1 MKTYQSI
8 TLKNEFSISQIYSIH
23 YFEYMKDYVYDG
35 ESHDF
40 WEILCVDSGSIEVT
54 AGTEV
59 KTLHKDEM
67 IFHKP
72 KEFHALRADGV
83 TAPNLFVISFDCQD
97 PCIRFFAK
105 KTVTLNQNERFYLG
119 QIISEARKAFFTPL
133 NNPNICTLER
143 LSNAEFASEHVIR
156 LSLELLLISLYRR
169 YHDSTP
175 PPSPEQ
181 TFLHPA
187 IRKNSDEFLHQTI
200 DYMKRHIYTPLTLA
214 QICKENSVSRS
225 QLQKLFHDKLHCGVI
240 EYFCHLKIRMA
251 QQLIR
256 EHRYNYTEI
265 ANILGYSSYQ
275 YFSLQ
280 FKKYTRMTPSQYFS
294 SIKSF
299 ADSENPDSSSPG
311 AESRES

>member
-1 MKTYQSI
+1 
-8 TLKNEFSISQIYSIH
+8 
-23 YFEYMKDYVYDG
+23 
-35 ESHDF
+35 
-40 WEILCVDSGSIEVT
+40 
-54 AGTEV
+54 
-59 KTLHKDEM
+59 
-67 IFHKP
+67 
-72 KEFHALRADGV
+72 
-83 TAPNLFVISFDCQD
+83 
-97 PCIRFFAK
+97 
-105 KTVTLNQNERFYLG
+105 
-119 QIISEARKAFFTPL
+119 
-133 NNPNICTLER
+133 
-143 LSNAEFASEHVIR
+143 
-156 LSLELLLISLYRR
+156 
-169 YHDSTP
+169 
-175 PPSPEQ
+175 
-181 TFLHPA
+181 
-187 IRKNSDEFLHQTI
+187 
-200 DYMKRHIYTPLTLA
+200 MKRHIYTPLTLA

>member
-97 PCIRFFAK
+97 PCIR
-105 KTVTLNQNERFYLG
+105 YLG

-175 PPSPEQ
+175 PPLQNRRSCIPQ
-181 TFLHPA
+181 SGRTVTNSF
-187 IRKNSDEFLHQTI
+187 IRPSTI
-200 DYMKRHIYTPLTLA
+200 
-214 QICKENSVSRS
+214 
-225 QLQKLFHDKLHCGVI
+225 
-240 EYFCHLKIRMA
+240 
-251 QQLIR
+251 
-256 EHRYNYTEI
+256 
-265 ANILGYSSYQ
+265 
-275 YFSLQ
+275 
-280 FKKYTRMTPSQYFS
+280 
-294 SIKSF
+294 
-299 ADSENPDSSSPG
+299 
-311 AESRES
+311 